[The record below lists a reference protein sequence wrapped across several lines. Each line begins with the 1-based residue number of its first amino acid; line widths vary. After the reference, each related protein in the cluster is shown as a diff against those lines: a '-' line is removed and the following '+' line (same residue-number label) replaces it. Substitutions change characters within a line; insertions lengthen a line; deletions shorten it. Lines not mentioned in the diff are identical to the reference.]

1 MRPTRGCLL
10 AVMAVAVFCC
20 AAVRADVL
28 DKTILNHTVLITYE
42 IAPHVQP
49 ASQRSQ
55 SSAGK
60 GTPSAG
66 PQVVSGTGFLL
77 FHDIGFSRG
86 SVYLVTNRHVL
97 PPEGNKQDIQIRVV
111 VRQNDGK
118 ARIDE
123 ISVPVVG
130 ANGKY
135 LPAVRVHPNPSTD
148 VAVIDIGTEAF
159 GSKFQL
165 LIDAITSRRYLD
177 TSMLASAQNLRTA
190 NIGIGSRVY
199 ILGYPAAIF
208 DPRNA
213 SPVLREGLISTDPQ
227 EGFDFNQ
234 ELRRMMAFPE
244 HINGF
249 LVDANVYPG
258 SSGSLVVV
266 VPEGNNAGGRF
277 QPYVVGI
284 VAGSIPMY
292 DSALRA
298 YERIGLGIVYSADTI
313 REVLDAF
320 HH

>member
-1 MRPTRGCLL
+1 
-10 AVMAVAVFCC
+10 
-20 AAVRADVL
+20 
-28 DKTILNHTVLITYE
+28 
-42 IAPHVQP
+42 
-49 ASQRSQ
+49 
-55 SSAGK
+55 
-60 GTPSAG
+60 
-66 PQVVSGTGFLL
+66 
-77 FHDIGFSRG
+77 
-86 SVYLVTNRHVL
+86 
-97 PPEGNKQDIQIRVV
+97 
-111 VRQNDGK
+111 
-118 ARIDE
+118 
-123 ISVPVVG
+123 
-130 ANGKY
+130 
-135 LPAVRVHPNPSTD
+135 
-148 VAVIDIGTEAF
+148 
-159 GSKFQL
+159 
-165 LIDAITSRRYLD
+165 
-177 TSMLASAQNLRTA
+177 MLASAQNLRTA